1 MADKSMEHDKQ
12 VLHKM
17 GYAQELS
24 RRMSGFSNFA
34 ISFSII
40 CILAGGISAF
50 PAAFNALGSGGAFLI
65 WLVGGVLAM
74 SVAVGMGQI
83 ASSFPTAGGLYHWSS
98 HLGGKFWG
106 WLTAWFN
113 LIGLIAVVS
122 SVDVLLYAV
131 FFKGLLV
138 QTVIGGGEFLNNWII
153 PLNAD
158 GSVSLDMWQMIF
170 LIVVLTSQALLNHYG
185 IDLTTKLTD
194 FSGYAIL
201 ALTVVLI
208 IVLFAFSPV
217 ALDFSRLTDFQNVT
231 GDAGGGVVPF
241 RTESIAFAFLLGLSY
256 VCYTITGFDASAHT
270 SEETQDAQVNV
281 PKGMWTAVFWSWVF
295 GLVAVAAYVL
305 TMPDLTEAH
314 AAGWNSFFYMWSSSR
329 MPYVLSLIL
338 AIGLVIV
345 NYICALA
352 GLTSTSRM
360 MYAFS
365 RDDGIPFISKTLAHV
380 STQYRTPTYAI
391 WVSAGLALL
400 STVYAPYY
408 LVLAVACA
416 VFLYLSMVMPI
427 AAGLLAEGT
436 AKWKEKGPFNLGGF
450 SKANAVLAV
459 IFGVTLAIS
468 GFFPPNEKVFYF
480 TLIFVVTLLGFWSKR
495 HAVVGI
501 GIAVVGLLIAY
512 FLPISEANVLH
523 FLIPPTGTAWVAVI
537 IGVIAAGITFV
548 TGGENNRFEGVPEGE
563 KIAQRQKMI
572 ADIEKKYGETN

>member
-1 MADKSMEHDKQ
+1 MAEKSHTHDKQ
-12 VLHKM
+12 VLHKL

-65 WLVGGVLAM
+65 WLVGGILAL
-74 SVAVGMGQI
+74 SVAFGMGQI

-98 HLGGKFWG
+98 HLGGKLWG
-106 WLTAWFN
+106 WLTAWLN
-113 LIGLIAVVS
+113 LIGLICVVS
-122 SVDVLLYAV
+122 SVDVLLYTV
-131 FFKGLLV
+131 FFKDLLLGTALGV
-138 QTVIGGGEFLNNWII
+138 
-153 PLNAD
+153 D
-158 GSVSLDMWQMIF
+158 VSGFGFWHQFIF
-170 LIVVLTSQALLNHYG
+170 LAIVLISQALLNHYG

-194 FSGYAIL
+194 FSGYMIL

-208 IVLFAFSPV
+208 VVLFAFSPV
-217 ALDFSRLTDFQNVT
+217 ALDFSRLFAFQNVT

-295 GLVAVAAYVL
+295 GLVAVAAYIL
-305 TMPDLTEAH
+305 TMPSLEEAH
-314 AAGWNSFFYMWSSSR
+314 AAGWGSFFYMWSASR
-329 MPYVLSLIL
+329 MPQWLSVIL

-365 RDDGIPFISKTLAHV
+365 RDDGIPYFSKTLAQV

-391 WVSAGLALL
+391 WSSAGLALL

-427 AAGLLAEGT
+427 AAGFKEEGSE
-436 AKWKEKGPFNLGGF
+436 KWREKGPFNLGRL
-450 SKANAVLAV
+450 SKPNALLAV
-459 IFGVTLAIS
+459 IFGIGLAIS

-480 TLIFVVTLLGFWSKR
+480 TLLFLVALLGFWSKKT
-495 HAVVGI
+495 AVVGI
-501 GIAVVGLLIAY
+501 VVAVLGFFST
-512 FLPISEANVLH
+512 FLPVSEENVFH
-523 FLIPPTGTAWVAVI
+523 FLIPPASTAITAIVISIVAAV
-537 IGVIAAGITFV
+537 ITFV
-548 TGGENNRFEGVPEGE
+548 TGGEENRFEGVPEGE
-563 KIAQRQKMI
+563 KIAERQKMI
-572 ADIEKKYGETN
+572 AEIEKKYGEA

>member
-1 MADKSMEHDKQ
+1 MADKSTEHDKQ

-17 GYAQELS
+17 GYAQELA

-50 PAAFNALGSGGAFLI
+50 PAAFNALGSGGAFII

-106 WLTAWFN
+106 WATAWFN

-122 SVDVLLYAV
+122 SVDVLLYSV
-131 FFKGLLV
+131 FFKDLLLGTALGV
-138 QTVIGGGEFLNNWII
+138 DVTTFGYWHQF
-153 PLNAD
+153 
-158 GSVSLDMWQMIF
+158 IF
-170 LIVVLTSQALLNHYG
+170 MVVVLTTQSLLNHYG

-208 IVLFAFSPV
+208 GVLFAFSPV
-217 ALDFSRLTDFQNVT
+217 ALDFSRLFSFQNVT
-231 GDAGGGVVPF
+231 GDAGGGVIPF
-241 RTESIAFAFLLGLSY
+241 RTESVAFAFLLGLSY

-270 SEETQDAQVNV
+270 SEETQNAQVNV

-305 TMPDLTEAH
+305 TMPSLEEAH
-314 AAGWNSFFYMWSSSR
+314 AAGWTSFFYMWGASR
-329 MPYVLSLIL
+329 MPGWLSIVL
-338 AIGLVIV
+338 AIGLVVV

-365 RDDGIPFISKTLAHV
+365 RDDGIPFVSKPLAHV
-380 STQYRTPTYAI
+380 STKYRTPTYAI
-391 WVSAGLALL
+391 WASAALALL

-427 AAGLLAEGT
+427 AAGLLAEGS
-436 AKWKEKGPFNLGGF
+436 AKWKEKGPFNLGGL
-450 SKANAVLAV
+450 SKPNAVLAI

-480 TLIFVVTLLGFWSKR
+480 TLIFVVALLGFWSKR
-495 HAVVGI
+495 YAIAGA
-501 GIAVVGLLIAY
+501 GIAIVGLLVAY
-512 FLPISEANVLH
+512 FLPISEENVLH
-523 FLIPPTGTAWVAVI
+523 FLIPPTGTAWIALIVGLV
-537 IGVIAAGITFV
+537 AAGITFV
-548 TGGENNRFEGVPEGE
+548 TGGEENRFEGVPEGE
-563 KIAQRQKMI
+563 KITQRQKMI
-572 ADIEKKYGETN
+572 ADIEAKYKDSAAD